1 LSATPWRGILEVGV
15 RLAHRA
21 VNLPHHPSE
30 SFMGVNETFGTIN
43 TTLRTLLMLVVA
55 GGASLVGYKGYEIY
69 NEPVQ
74 KLADKEAELDRT
86 RKEFTKQLEAQ
97 KKEIDGLSVKL
108 ADKTKQVEKLEL
120 SIRLM
125 QVRHRLARMTVLD
138 QHARENATPVET
150 PTGAVNGNSS
160 KDLLTKIEFVE
171 VNENGDPIGEAR
183 EFEIEGDMVYIDYL
197 RVTFDDKYIQESD
210 LDRST
215 AIALFR
221 RIFGEHQEP
230 VDGFQLD
237 TVGSRPTA
245 YSRGTEMSEFERK
258 IWDDFWL
265 IANDPKRAS
274 ELGIVAAHGTA
285 VGQRV
290 RPGMTYEIELRAT
303 GDMTIK
309 PIDLERSAVNAN
321 PPAVQ
326 PPK

>member
-1 LSATPWRGILEVGV
+1 
-15 RLAHRA
+15 
-21 VNLPHHPSE
+21 
-30 SFMGVNETFGTIN
+30 MGVNETVGTIN
-43 TTLRTLLMLVVA
+43 TTLRTLLMLVLV
-55 GGASLVGYKGYEIY
+55 GGASVVGYKGYEIY

-74 KLADKEAELDRT
+74 QLADKQAELDQA
-86 RKEFTKQLEAQ
+86 KKDFTKELEAQ
-97 KKEIDGLSVKL
+97 KKEIDELSVHL
-108 ADKTKQVEKLEL
+108 AERTAQVEKLEL
-120 SIRLM
+120 SIRLL

-138 QHARENATPVET
+138 QRPRENTTPTDT
-150 PTGAVNGNSS
+150 PTGAGEGNSS

-171 VNENGDPIGEAR
+171 VNEKGDPIGEAK
-183 EFEIEGDMVYIDYL
+183 EFEIIGDMVYVDYL

-215 AIALFR
+215 AIALFH

-230 VDGFQLD
+230 VEGFQLD
-237 TVGSRPTA
+237 TVGTRPTA
-245 YSRGTEMSEFERK
+245 YARGTEMSEFERK

-265 IANDPKRAS
+265 IANDPNRAS

-309 PIDLERSAVNAN
+309 PIEPQRAAVNAN
-321 PPAVQ
+321 PTPAQ
-326 PPK
+326 PPN